1 MSGLDNIVEE
11 IRNQS
16 KQEANEILKE
26 ADVFLQ
32 RTILNKIKRRR
43 SRSCFD

>member
-16 KQEANEILKE
+16 KQEAENAIPVIKNEE
-26 ADVFLQ
+26 
-32 RTILNKIKRRR
+32 RREGQNG
-43 SRSCFD
+43 

>member
-16 KQEANEILKE
+16 KQEANEILKRSRC
-26 ADVFLQ
+26 FLQ
-32 RTILNKIKRRR
+32 GLYE
-43 SRSCFD
+43 

>member
-16 KQEANEILKE
+16 KQEADEILKE
-26 ADVFLQ
+26 ADVFA
-32 RTILNKIKRRR
+32 RTI
-43 SRSCFD
+43 

>member
-16 KQEANEILKE
+16 KQEADEILKE
-26 ADVFLQ
+26 ADVFCKRSEEHTSELQ
-32 RTILNKIKRRR
+32 
-43 SRSCFD
+43 SH

>member
-16 KQEANEILKE
+16 KQEADEILKE
-26 ADVFLQ
+26 ADVF
-32 RTILNKIKRRR
+32 
-43 SRSCFD
+43 